1 MKILVKNGNPYLAI
15 NVGYGQKCNTFFRNL
30 IMVFCQEYNTFT
42 NFTKK
47 LSKVLAFISNLL
59 YVRCYILNIHLAC
72 TKGKEAINGKKTI
85 LNHKKKIMLHQQVM
99 SPLDNIVVFE
109 LHHGLCIFEELY
121 NIPLP
126 YRWKSFVDQ
135 YY

>member
-15 NVGYGQKCNTFFRNL
+15 NVEYGQKC
-30 IMVFCQEYNTFT
+30 NTFT

-85 LNHKKKIMLHQQVM
+85 LNHKKKIMLHQ
-99 SPLDNIVVFE
+99 
-109 LHHGLCIFEELY
+109 
-121 NIPLP
+121 
-126 YRWKSFVDQ
+126 
-135 YY
+135 